1 MDPNTKTFESVGRM
15 FVSKPKSQVEES
27 IRKKQSVADEK
38 IKTLEGQMQ
47 YLDNSLKEATNSL
60 RELVQQKKES

>member
-1 MDPNTKTFESVGRM
+1 M

-27 IRKKQSVADEK
+27 IRKKQSFADEK

>member
-1 MDPNTKTFESVGRM
+1 MDPDTKTFESVGRM
-15 FVSKPKSQVEES
+15 FVLSPKSQVEEN
-27 IRKKQSVADEK
+27 IRKKQSIADEK

>member
-1 MDPNTKTFESVGRM
+1 MDPDTKTFESVGRM
-15 FVSKPKSQVEES
+15 FVLKPKNQVEES